1 MRSGAAKKKRRSVRY
16 EVSFPTLPSIQK
28 PPTFVELIQKQ
39 NNHDILVLRFTI
51 SSDMWFEN
59 LKTGVPVK
67 FTWHQGHLSKEWYGY
82 VSFVS
87 KIIATQKINIM
98 EVYCIGSSFVLK
110 EGAVRVFSNTT
121 ITGVVKQLASEF
133 GLNFVGEND
142 NRLFDQLIIAGHS
155 YWEWIV
161 EHAAKIGYGVYVEN
175 TDLIFRPMDKLID
188 QNISQSPILDWSN
201 PHTTLESESEGKT
214 LEYFKVLNG
223 EFIESDLQRSVKIVA
238 GVNPATSAETYAHGD
253 PKTTGVKLRSNVS
266 DVYFSEYRSDQVVH
280 DDLSSQSASQGSA
293 QLVRFNLP
301 AYARGKGDPRFKPY
315 STVYVQNTG
324 NLTDGYWVI
333 KEVRHQFTRNKLYE
347 AHLALVTDG
356 TGLNETTSF
365 RQAKPD
371 LIGIVDV
378 GHVVSLDA
386 LTLRTD
392 TTKLYQ
398 SGTTVNQNGQGYNRT
413 PARWITTLKGYK

>member
-1 MRSGAAKKKRRSVRY
+1 MRSGPSQKLKRSAYY

-39 NNHDILVLRFTI
+39 NNHDILILRFTI
-51 SSDMWFEN
+51 SSDMWFET

-67 FTWHQGHLSKEWYGY
+67 FTWRQQHLSKEWYGY

-87 KIIATQKINIM
+87 KIIATQKVNIM

-110 EGAVRVFSNTT
+110 EGAVRVFANRT
-121 ITGVVKQLASEF
+121 ITDVVKQLASEF
-133 GLNFVGEND
+133 GLNFVGEKD
-142 NRLFDQLIIAGHS
+142 NRIFEQLVIAGHS
-155 YWEWIV
+155 YWEWII
-161 EHAAKIGYGVYVEN
+161 EYASKIGYGVYVEGTN
-175 TDLIFRPMDKLID
+175 LIFRPLDKLID
-188 QNISQSPILDWSN
+188 QTISQSPILDWAN
-201 PHTTLESESEGKT
+201 PHTTLETENEGKT

-238 GVNPATSAETYAHGD
+238 GVDPFTSIETYSHGD
-253 PKTTGVKLRSNVS
+253 PRTTGVNLRSNVS

-280 DDLSSQSASQGSA
+280 NDVDSESASKASA
-293 QLVRFNLP
+293 NLVRFNLP

-315 STVYVQNTG
+315 STVYIQNTG
-324 NLTDGYWVI
+324 LLTDGYWVI
-333 KEVRHQFTRNKLYE
+333 KEVRHHFSRNKLYE
-347 AHLALVTDG
+347 AHLSLMTDG
-356 TGLNETTSF
+356 TGSNETSTF

-378 GHVVSLDA
+378 GQAVSLDA
-386 LTLRTD
+386 LTFRTD

-398 SGTTVNQNGQGYNRT
+398 SGTTVNQNGQGFNRT

>member
-1 MRSGAAKKKRRSVRY
+1 
-16 EVSFPTLPSIQK
+16 
-28 PPTFVELIQKQ
+28 
-39 NNHDILVLRFTI
+39 
-51 SSDMWFEN
+51 
-59 LKTGVPVK
+59 
-67 FTWHQGHLSKEWYGY
+67 
-82 VSFVS
+82 
-87 KIIATQKINIM
+87 M
-98 EVYCIGSSFVLK
+98 EVYCVGSSFVLK
-110 EGAVRVFSNTT
+110 EGAVRVFANTT
-121 ITGVVKQLASEF
+121 ITSVVKQLASEF
-133 GLNFVGEND
+133 GLNYVGEFD
-142 NRLFDQLIIAGHS
+142 NRIFDQLVIAGHS

-161 EHAAKIGYGVYVEN
+161 EYAAKIGYGAYVDSTN
-175 TDLIFRPMDKLID
+175 LVFRPIDKLID
-188 QNISQSPILDWSN
+188 QTMSESPILDWSN
-201 PHTTLESESEGKT
+201 SYTTLETENEGKT

-238 GVNPATSAETYAHGD
+238 GVSPITNAETYSHSD

-280 DDLSSQSASQGSA
+280 NDLDSQSASEGSA

-347 AHLALVTDG
+347 SHLSLVTDG
-356 TGLNETTSF
+356 TGINETSSF
-365 RQAKPD
+365 RQAKPN
-371 LIGIVDV
+371 LIGIVNV
-378 GHVVSLDA
+378 GHVVSLDS